1 MAQKDLDAYVNSL
14 TIKQEQRNALGES
27 LASGVEQ
34 DPDAYSKSLAV
45 AMKTGVATNVVQ
57 QFPNEFTKQARLGA
71 LSIESLVDNNPKVS
85 QFLST
90 SKDNSAISHDD
101 TQSMS
106 ALEYLIRPVDY
117 VRSVAA
123 GAVKS
128 VGADISGRG
137 VVEDIGTRNGL
148 GAWDRMFG
156 TAKAIAQAPLT
167 IYNISTAPAKI
178 DAKAIGGDIKE
189 LGNKIAPPKERQ
201 AFDTEV
207 AEGIGQISSQ
217 IVQSM
222 LTGGSTLYYQGA
234 DAMNDKV
241 AKDDSSQA
249 RKDAAIVIG
258 ASITGLTEKYG
269 LDKILNRV
277 PPQVKNRTLRFISDK
292 AAAFGI
298 EFAQEL
304 TENIAQDVT
313 RQMLTNPDAPIG
325 EGILRES
332 SVAGTAAAIVRTALG
347 IKSFRQA
354 KDQQEFIESL
364 ADKAKSSKLRERSPE
379 KFQEF
384 IDLVTENGPVQQ
396 VFVPQE
402 QFKQYFQSVNKDP
415 EQVAKDLGITN
426 YAEAELAGGDLVI
439 PMNNFVSKIAP
450 SDDLQG
456 LMSDIRLAQGFDTP
470 REAQEKMANLE
481 ADIAALREQYEKEDQ
496 FKGAE
501 TTAMQEIKADI
512 EGQLV
517 QLGMTAK
524 TANDYATIAAA
535 GFRGISTNAY
545 KNMTVQERES
555 MVRRVFKQTEFKVS
569 MPMAT
574 ILKDKKVDMQLDP
587 LLESLRSRSSF
598 DPKKIYGP
606 TLIEFLNKRKVK
618 INDEMGELVARDI
631 DVGKTLSKRLIAGK
645 GEAGIGLEEAALIA
659 YDFGYI
665 TEQNEALLLDA
676 LDEDLRGNPVY
687 SAEFTDVTAETYVN
701 QLENLQSYLER
712 NNIDVRDMTNDEI
725 RAKLDEIAAQPE
737 AMPDYYQGVPRY
749 QLDAVR
755 KQYENT
761 DQWLRAPD
769 GSPTNLTEDQWLQV
783 RTPEFKT
790 WFGDWEQAYKD
801 GGVFKTGLDVSKVV
815 GKNGEPLIVYH
826 GTDIGG
832 FSEFIE
838 PSGQQRGELGIF
850 TTTNREM
857 ALTYVRIESG
867 KKTIAPKARYSEAEL
882 NELYGIEIVKS
893 NGKFYGENT
902 ESDDVTGE
910 FDTKGDA
917 ITAAS
922 NYVQDQ
928 PRLRGQGAGV
938 YELFMNIRDVYDIDF
953 KGANWNGELDGMPT
967 VGMNT
972 DGAVREARRFSN
984 DGVIIRNVIDDGGG
998 VGSYNGEPSDVY
1010 VGFKPE
1016 QIKSATGNIGSFSPD
1031 STNILYQTIDKT
1043 ETEEFKKWSKG
1054 HELVREGDYFDYESG
1069 VGVVVEALH
1078 GTTGDFEVFDLSKA
1092 NPESDLGAGLYFSN
1106 TTDDVGTNYAG
1117 LGPDLKSKIEN
1128 SGERL
1133 SSEFEDLSEEQIK
1146 EQITLAGLNYEA
1158 LYGTAKSWSDL
1169 SARDKSF
1176 IGYSVAKNK
1185 ALVNQGLT
1193 MPVYVRFDN
1202 PMVIGGNYETTFTFE
1217 EEYNEETDEF
1227 GEPSGTLI
1235 DVVDAMRSAA
1245 DNFDDLPVESAIEEI
1260 IVKTIDNGGEITAT
1274 DLLAAM
1280 KESQAII
1287 YAMDSNG
1294 NMAAGEFIRQVFE
1307 EVGFDGF
1314 IDTTVSSKF
1323 KTMEGM
1329 NPDTVHY
1336 IAFGPKQIKSRYNKG
1351 TFGVD
1356 TENIL
1361 YQKTQENLEVKR
1373 GYVKFGEGKNKTV
1386 EIALLEKRD
1395 MSTFLHEM
1403 GHVYLEIL
1411 GDVAQDRNS
1420 SDETKADYAT
1430 ILNFL
1435 GVKDR
1440 SEIGV
1445 KQHEMFARAHEAYLR
1460 EGKAPSAE
1468 LRSVFQKFKAWL
1480 TRIYKTLQQLD
1491 IELNDEVRQVFDRIY
1506 ATEQEIQTAKTEA
1519 DMTPLFA
1526 SAQDANM
1533 TDAEFEAYTTAV
1545 RDEIEVAKE
1554 KLEQKLLK
1562 EFERE
1567 QKIWWKESRAEMR
1580 KVVEQEVN
1588 EMPVYVAFQRL
1599 SLGALKGEESIKLD
1613 YLDLV
1618 ARYGEAFV
1626 KTLPRPYVYAKKG
1639 GLDAD
1644 SAAEMLGYET
1654 GDDLVQALAQM
1665 KPRKEYIEAETDE
1678 RMKETYG
1685 DIQTDGSFADEARM
1699 AMHNES
1705 RANVLSIELK
1715 AIKRKQREAAPFV
1728 RAAMAG
1734 VAAEK
1739 KMALDATR
1747 VPPLS
1752 AFRAMAKGIIGAK
1765 RVADITPY
1773 DYLLAERRYNR
1784 EAFKAMA
1791 KGEYQDAAIAKQ
1803 KELINHYMYL
1813 EATKARQDIDK
1824 AREYLATFDKKATRE
1839 RVGKAGQEYLDQI
1852 DTLLE
1857 GFELKRIP
1865 LLEIERRMRLAD
1877 FVAQREAEGEFVNIP
1892 QELIDKARTT
1902 NYKQATYDEFAALR
1916 DAVKNIEHLAK
1927 FKDKLMVRQKARE
1940 FANVKSELL
1949 TSLKDNREPTG
1960 DLELLTTKSMTLREK
1975 GAKAWRKFDAAHLK
1989 VEQIVEWLDGGQID
2003 GPWSRYFFDLAD
2015 EAQTKEYDLHRTV
2028 TKALR
2033 QLQEQMPRKWQ
2044 QSLYD
2049 KMAVNLPAAK
2059 NITKFDLIGIA
2070 LNSGNSGNRDRLKS
2084 GRTLQDG
2091 QQFPWT
2097 DEQIDAALTN
2107 LTKEDWQFV
2116 QGVWDTVNLLWT
2128 DISSLQVRMTGI
2140 APPKVEAQ
2148 PFQITT
2154 KQGETINV
2162 EGGYFPIVYDYRM
2175 SDVGKKQAEAQES
2188 VQDFL
2193 SKGHGRATTAKGH
2206 TISRVDTFSA
2216 PINLDWSDT
2225 LTYHMSNVIKD
2236 ISHREAILGINKI
2249 LNDKEIALELEAR
2262 LGGEYTKLLKEWTRT
2277 LVSDRADSLYQ
2288 AQGLAKVFM
2297 KTRTNMAIVTMGFKA
2312 TTVLAQIAGIGPA
2325 LDFVSPRSFYKGLV
2339 SFMTSPKETYAF
2351 VTEKSGEIRNRLN
2364 TIDRDVKDGLA
2375 IERGQV
2381 GVLAA
2386 VRRTAFYATGVMDM
2400 MVSVPT
2406 WMAAYKQA
2414 LAEGKPEQD
2423 AIRAGDRAVRL
2434 SQGASGAK
2442 DMAAVQR
2449 NNELTRLLTMYYT
2462 PFSALYARL
2471 RDIGE
2476 TTKEMKDLPRAAAR
2490 LMALVIFPAIVGEL
2504 LAGRGPD
2511 DDEDEVWWAARK
2523 VMLYPMATIPVVR
2536 DFSGLTE
2543 KWMINVIGDGEMEFA
2558 PSYRLSPIVGA
2569 IEKVSKIPSKI
2580 GDVVV
2585 GDKEFDDVAWDIFES
2600 SGYVLG
2606 LPTAQARIT
2615 GEYLQNL
2622 LSGEAEPENAAD
2634 VLKGLLFRPKKD
2646 QNSKHI

>member
-354 KDQQEFIESL
+354 KDQQEFIESI

-456 LMSDIRLAQGFDTP
+456 LMQDLRLAQGFDTP

-481 ADIAALREQYEKEDQ
+481 ADIASLREQYEKEDQ
-496 FKGAE
+496 FRGAE

-645 GEAGIGLEEAALIA
+645 GEAGMGLEEAALIA

-665 TEQNEALLLDA
+665 TEQNEALFLDA

-867 KKTIAPKARYSEAEL
+867 KKTIAPKLRYTEAEL

-893 NGKFYGENT
+893 NGKYYGENT

-953 KGANWNGELDGMPT
+953 RGANWNGELDGMPT

-998 VGSYNGEPSDVY
+998 IGSYNGEPSDVY

-1202 PMVIGGNYETTFTFE
+1202 PMVIGGNYETTFTYE

-1227 GEPSGTLI
+1227 GEPTGTLI
-1235 DVVDAMRSAA
+1235 DVVDAMRSVA
-1245 DNFDDLPVESAIEEI
+1245 DNFDDLPVESAIEEV
-1260 IVKTIDNGGEITAT
+1260 IVKTLDNGGEITAT

-1533 TDAEFEAYTTAV
+1533 TDAEFAAYTTAV

-1705 RANVLSIELK
+1705 RANVLSVELK

-2312 TTVLAQIAGIGPA
+2312 TTVLAQIAGVGPA

-2339 SFMTSPKETYAF
+2339 SFMTNPKETYAF

-2381 GVLAA
+2381 GVAAA

-2471 RDIGE
+2471 RDVGE
-2476 TTKEMKDLPRAAAR
+2476 STKEMKDLPRAAAR

-2536 DFSGLTE
+2536 DFSGVSE
-2543 KWMINVIGDGEMEFA
+2543 QWMINLIGEGEMDFA
-2558 PSYRLSPIVGA
+2558 PSYKLSPVVGA
-2569 IEKVSKIPSKI
+2569 ITKVVQIPSKI

-2646 QNSKHI
+2646 

>member
-1 MAQKDLDAYVNSL
+1 MAQKDLDAYVNSQ

-57 QFPNEFTKQARLGA
+57 QFPNEYTKQARLGA

-117 VRSVAA
+117 ARSAVA

-128 VGADISGRG
+128 IGSDISGRG
-137 VVEDIGTRNGL
+137 VIEDIGTRNGL

-249 RKDAAIVIG
+249 RKDAAVVIG

-313 RQMLTNPDAPIG
+313 RQMLTNPEAPIG
-325 EGILRES
+325 EGVLRES
-332 SVAGTAAAIVRTALG
+332 TVAGTAAAIVRTALG

-354 KDQQEFIESL
+354 KDQQEFIESI

-496 FKGAE
+496 FRGAE

-606 TLIEFLNKRKVK
+606 SLIEFLNKRKVK

-645 GEAGIGLEEAALIA
+645 GEAGMGLEEAALIA

-665 TEQNEALLLDA
+665 TEQNEALFLDA

-801 GGVFKTGLDVSKVV
+801 GGVFKTELSVSKVV

-826 GTDIGG
+826 GTDNGG
-832 FSEFIE
+832 FSIFDTPNGIN
-838 PSGQQRGELGIF
+838 RGDLGIF
-850 TTTNREM
+850 ATSNREM
-857 ALTYVRIESG
+857 ARTYIKRGRE
-867 KKTIAPKARYSEAEL
+867 T
-882 NELYGIEIVKS
+882 GIEFRNNYTVEEFEEIYDLTVEEED
-893 NGKFYGENT
+893 GKFKMTDDMGYDFGLFNT
-902 ESDDVTGE
+902 QEE
-910 FDTKGDA
+910 LL
-917 ITAAS
+917 AAAQE
-922 NYVQDQ
+922 YVKDK
-928 PRLRGQGAGV
+928 RGNQSGV
-938 YELFMNIRDVYDIDF
+938 YELFMNIRDVYESDF
-953 KGANWNGELDGMPT
+953 EGANWNGNRENQWVVIDQDGQESVNPAT
-967 VGMNT
+967 GSTIFT
-972 DGAVREARRFSN
+972 DKNEADLFAEENNLQVIDAPQNYETTDDAVQEARKLSN
-984 DGVIIRNVIDDGGG
+984 DGAIIYNVIDDGGG
-998 VGSYNGEPSDVY
+998 IGAYAGEPSDVF
-1010 VGFKPE
+1010 VAFKPE
-1016 QIKSATGNIGSFSPD
+1016 QVKAASGNVGTFRGDSP
-1031 STNILYQTIDKT
+1031 NIFYQTIDKT
-1043 ETEEFKKWSKG
+1043 ETEEFKKWSNNN
-1054 HELVREGDYFDYESG
+1054 ELVREGDYFEYESG

-1092 NPESDLGAGLYFSN
+1092 NPESDMGAGFYFSN

-1117 LGPDLKSKIEN
+1117 LGPDLTQKV
-1128 SGERL
+1128 ERL
-1133 SSEFEDLSEEQIK
+1133 AEQIADQTDRK
-1146 EQITLAGLNYEA
+1146 YDDPEVMAEA
-1158 LYGTAKSWSDL
+1158 KAK
-1169 SARDKSF
+1169 F
-1176 IGYSVAKNK
+1176 MT
-1185 ALVNQGLT
+1185 NQGFT

-1202 PMVIGGNYETTFTFE
+1202 PAVLGGNYETTFTLE
-1217 EEYNEETDEF
+1217 QEYNEETDEF
-1227 GEPSGTLI
+1227 GDVTGTLV
-1235 DVVDAMRSAA
+1235 DFVDALKSVEGEFSDVDATEVGGYLFEYAA
-1245 DNFDDLPVESAIEEI
+1245 DRGEMSLSDI
-1260 IVKTIDNGGEITAT
+1260 IHFIKDRPTGAQYAT
-1274 DLLAAM
+1274 DEDGAYVV
-1280 KESQAII
+1280 S
-1287 YAMDSNG
+1287 
-1294 NMAAGEFIRQVFE
+1294 EFIRRGLE
-1307 EVGFDGF
+1307 EAGFDGV

-1323 KTMEGM
+1323 KSMTGM

-1588 EMPVYVAFQRL
+1588 EMPVYQAFQRL
-1599 SLGALKGEESIKLD
+1599 SLGALKGEESIKLS

-1728 RAAMAG
+1728 KAAMAG

-1865 LLEIERRMRLAD
+1865 LLEIERRMKLAD

-1960 DLELLTTKSMTLREK
+1960 DLELLTTKSMTMREK

-2033 QLQEQMPRKWQ
+2033 QLQENMPRKWQ

-2049 KMAVNLPAAK
+2049 KVAVNLPAAK
-2059 NITKFDLIGIA
+2059 NITKYDLIGIA

-2381 GVLAA
+2381 GVAAA

-2400 MVSVPT
+2400 MVSIPT
-2406 WMAAYKQA
+2406 WMAAYNQA
-2414 LAEGKPEQD
+2414 LTEGKTDQD
-2423 AIRAGDRAVRL
+2423 AVRAGDRAVRL

-2471 RDIGE
+2471 RDIGK

-2543 KWMINVIGDGEMEFA
+2543 KWMINIIGEGEMEFA

-2646 QNSKHI
+2646 